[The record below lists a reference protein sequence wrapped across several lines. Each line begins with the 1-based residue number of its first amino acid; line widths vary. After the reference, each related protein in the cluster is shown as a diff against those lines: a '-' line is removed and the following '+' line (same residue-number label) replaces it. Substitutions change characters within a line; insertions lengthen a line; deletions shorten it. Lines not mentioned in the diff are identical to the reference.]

1 VANFVHDIRTP
12 ANSLYGFLDILES
25 QITDERLK
33 TYLVNA
39 KESASFINELTTSV
53 LNMISSHKESETTE
67 IQEIDTIQFFSSVAK
82 SFASNMYTKRIKFN
96 IYIDPL
102 LPKSIMI
109 DTLKMKRVIL
119 NLIGNAY
126 KFTPNDKTIEFS
138 VRYSIRTKRIAIYVK
153 DTGIGIPK
161 EKQKTIFEA
170 FQQAQDTTALNF
182 GGTGLGLF
190 ISAKYVS
197 ELGGDLALISEVDKG
212 STFSFDVPAYIANEA
227 PSYTPIDNYETK
239 VTILMDPNNNFSANN
254 IARYMMRMG
263 INKENIAL
271 AQSLS
276 DVKKETTHLVIFQ
289 HKLQNTPIDGVIKEG
304 KKVLIVEEEF
314 LSIEKDQLPAECG
327 VISQYGYFANDLY
340 KFLSVTQLPRVL
352 IVDDDNIS
360 ILLIKTILENE
371 FCELS
376 IAHNGKEAFEMFVE
390 AHQMLQPFSILYA
403 DNNMPVMN
411 GSEMIRQIREYEN
424 DNKLDAVFAVSTS
437 GDELSSQD
445 EQPPFDRFIG
455 KPFKKEDIAQALQ
468 YVTH

>member
-1 VANFVHDIRTP
+1 
-12 ANSLYGFLDILES
+12 LYGFLDILES

-33 TYLVNA
+33 TYLTNA
-39 KESASFINELTTSV
+39 KESANFINELTTSV
-53 LNMISSHKESETTE
+53 LNMISSHKESEVSE
-67 IQEIDTIQFFSSVAK
+67 VQEINTIQFFSSVAK
-82 SFASNMYTKRIKFN
+82 SFASNMYTKRINFN

-138 VRYSIRTKRIAIYVK
+138 VRYSIRTRRIALYVK
-153 DTGIGIPK
+153 DSGIGIPK

-170 FQQAQDTTALNF
+170 FKQAQDTTALNF

-190 ISAKYVS
+190 ISAKYVK

-212 STFSFDVPAYIANEA
+212 STFSFDIPAYIANEA
-227 PSYTPIDNYETK
+227 PSYAPIDNYETK
-239 VTILMDPNNNFSANN
+239 VSILMDPHNNFSANN

-263 INKENIAL
+263 INKEKISL
-271 AQSLS
+271 AQSLNEV
-276 DVKKETTHLVIFQ
+276 VKDATHIIIFQ

-314 LSIEKDQLPAECG
+314 LSIEKDQLPPECG
-327 VISQYGYFANDLY
+327 VISQYGYFANDLHR
-340 KFLSVTQLPRVL
+340 FLSVTQVPRVL

-376 IAHNGKEAFEMFVE
+376 VAHNGKEALEMFIE
-390 AHQMLQPFSILYA
+390 AHRHNNPFSIIYA
-403 DNNMPVMN
+403 DNNMPMMSGN
-411 GSEMIRQIREYEN
+411 EMIKKVREFEN
-424 DNKLDAVFAVSTS
+424 DNNLQPIYAVSTS
-437 GDELSSQD
+437 GDELSG
-445 EQPPFDRFIG
+445 EHNIPFDRFIG
-455 KPFKKEDIAQALQ
+455 KPFKKEEISQALA
-468 YVTH
+468 YVTQNLRRNV